1 MTVLVVNPNRKKKR
15 IVALAL
21 VPDHDARAGAIPLL
35 TH

>member
-1 MTVLVVNPNRKKKR
+1 MTVLVVNPNRKEKR

-21 VPDHDARAGAIPLL
+21 VPVHDARAGAIPLL